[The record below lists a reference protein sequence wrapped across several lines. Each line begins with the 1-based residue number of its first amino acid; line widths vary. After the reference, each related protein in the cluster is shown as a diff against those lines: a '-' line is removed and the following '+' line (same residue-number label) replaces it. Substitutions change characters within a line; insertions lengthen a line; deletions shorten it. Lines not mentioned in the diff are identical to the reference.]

1 MGKKFKIGM
10 PCSEANHVCDKSQY
24 KESSFWEKIKLN
36 IHILYC
42 RACKK
47 YTKNNN
53 KLTSVISNSKVTC
66 MGRNDKE
73 YLRKDFKKALKE
85 NNLK

>member
-1 MGKKFKIGM
+1 M

-42 RACKK
+42 KTCRE
-47 YTKNNN
+47 YTKKNN
-53 KLTSVISNSKVTC
+53 KLTSIISNSKVTC
-66 MGRNDKE
+66 MDRNDKE
-73 YLRKDFKKALKE
+73 NLKKDFEKSLKE
-85 NNLK
+85 NNLN